1 MQDMYRLHIVRDL
14 RAADMRRATNKRQA
28 RLAAHAHE
36 ARALQARRGA
46 PAPVRRALGRSLI
59 KLGER
64 IAAEPALR
72 PARSR

>member
-1 MQDMYRLHIVRDL
+1 MHDIYRLHIARDL
-14 RAADMRRATNKRQA
+14 RAADQRHA
-28 RLAAHAHE
+28 RLAAHARE
-36 ARALQARRGA
+36 ARALRASGGA

-64 IAAEPALR
+64 IAAEPAPR